1 MKFAL
6 RRTDAAAPLLTVDGS
21 TARPALMARVMA
33 ALFAAGAVLSF
44 TVLSFSVAVF
54 PRSEDAYEPGFYAVG
69 AVALIC
75 AGLLY
80 CLQDRLPAGA
90 LPWFAAVGT
99 LCVSLDIWFSPE
111 TRGGPAAD
119 IEMLYL
125 WGVLYSAYF
134 FTRAQFGAQIVC
146 IAACYLL
153 VLILGAPSEMIVT
166 RWVQTVLTLGIAGF
180 LLVALR
186 DRLTQLVERL
196 ADAARTDPLTGL
208 QNRRG
213 FEEQIEHEL
222 ERARRGQRELAVV
235 IGDLDEFKRFNDR
248 HGHQAGDDALV
259 RIGEMLQTRKRTVD
273 SIARTGGEEFALVL
287 PETGTEGALLVAE
300 RLRAAVDREF
310 DGQQVELTFSFGV
323 AIFPAHGDSAGEM
336 LAAADQAMYAA
347 KQLGRNR
354 TVIFSEQIASMVTP
368 AESGHT
374 SSAEVHLATLL
385 SLAEALDLRDTG
397 TSEHSQTVGRYCSM
411 TADELEL
418 SPARVRRIRIAGI
431 LHDIGKIGIPDD
443 VLRKAGPLNE
453 HEWAQMR
460 RHPEI
465 GAGILGSKDFEDV
478 RSWVLAHHEQPDGN
492 GYPLGLSGDDIPLEA
507 RILAVADAY
516 EAMTADRVYRKSMG
530 HEAARE
536 ELLRCA
542 GHQFDAQVVA
552 AFLAGLDCADLRVMR
567 PAADT

>member
-1 MKFAL
+1 MRYAL
-6 RRTDAAAPLLTVDGS
+6 RRTDAAAPAIAVDGS
-21 TARPALMARVMA
+21 APSPALMAGVMA
-33 ALFAAGAVLSF
+33 GLFATGGI
-44 TVLSFSVAVF
+44 LSFSISVF
-54 PRSEDAYEPGFYAVG
+54 PRPEEAYEPGYYAVG
-69 AVALIC
+69 ALALAC
-75 AGLLY
+75 ALFLRLL
-80 CLQDRLPAGA
+80 QSRLPAGA
-90 LPWFAAVGT
+90 LPWFAAAGT
-99 LCVSLDIWFSPE
+99 LFVTLDIWFSPE
-111 TRGGPAAD
+111 THGGPASD
-119 IEMLYL
+119 IEILYL

-134 FTRAQFGAQIVC
+134 FTRVQLAIQIAC
-146 IAACYLL
+146 IGACYGF
-153 VLILGAPSEMIVT
+153 VLMVGAPSEMVAT
-166 RWVQTVLTLGIAGF
+166 RWIQTVLTLGIAGF

-213 FEEQIEHEL
+213 FEERIEYEV
-222 ERARRGQRELAVV
+222 ERAGRGQRELAVV

-248 HGHQAGDDALV
+248 HGHQTGDAALV
-259 RIGEMLQTRKRTVD
+259 RIGEMLQSRKRSVD

-287 PETGTEGALLVAE
+287 PDTGNEGALLVAE
-300 RLRAAVDREF
+300 RLRAAVEREF

-323 AIFPAHGDSAGEM
+323 ATFPAHGDSADEL

-354 TVIFSEQIASMVTP
+354 TVIFSDQIASIVAP

-397 TSEHSQTVGRYCSM
+397 TSEHSQTVGRYTAM
-411 TADELEL
+411 TARELEL

-453 HEWAQMR
+453 HEWVQMR

-478 RSWVLAHHEQPDGN
+478 RSWVLAHHEQPDGR

-530 HEAARE
+530 HEAARA

-542 GHQFDAQVVA
+542 GSQFDEQVVR
-552 AFLAGLDCADLRVMR
+552 AFLTALDRAELRVMR
-567 PAADT
+567 PSADR